1 MSEATAVLG
10 HEARIRRQIAQR
22 LSLRGPQE
30 NSLNILGQVL
40 AHMDFTAPCDA
51 AALLATIK
59 VQHPTVTDF
68 EREFPSIC
76 FSLATGVGKTR
87 LMGAFIAYMYLSGRS
102 KNFFVLAPNTTI
114 YDKLIAD
121 FSKQSSPKYVFR
133 GIAQFAQTPPII
145 VTGDTWQEGRGIRGS
160 DLFGSEAIINIF
172 NVDKINKDKGKI
184 RSFRETLG
192 DSYFDYLSKLP
203 DLVMLMDEAHRYR
216 GSAGYK
222 AITEL
227 DPKLGLELTATPKTV
242 GANPK
247 DFKNVIYHY
256 GLGNAMADGFV
267 KEPAVATRAD
277 FRAGDYDKD
286 SLEGIMLE
294 DGVHYHEYVKTELEL
309 YARETGRR
317 RVFPFM
323 LVVAQD
329 TTHAKQLRERIESDD
344 FFGGSYKGRVIEVH
358 SNTGREESDEAMERL
373 VRLEEAGDTD
383 IVIHVNKLKEGWDV
397 TNLYT
402 IVPLRASASDIL
414 TEQTL
419 GRGLRLPY
427 GERTGNEAVDTLT
440 VIAHDRFDEV
450 IKKAR
455 EADSLVQVKEYRIG
469 EGGDISIEPQVVY
482 TVPTAFEAALTGAE
496 LPESENKVSGGGAQP
511 FVFDKPEDRK
521 VAQLTIELIRDK
533 YERELKGGHKELQS
547 PEVQQRITADVKRLS
562 VERQGELEGIAVQPD
577 VAKLVAV
584 ITASIAENSIEIPE
598 IVVLPSRE
606 VNFWFEDFDL
616 SGIGDI
622 RLQPISDRLLVR
634 NLRDQT
640 QRELARALEG
650 PKEVRV
656 ENYIVKYLMDYP
668 QVDYDSQA
676 DLLYKLAGQ
685 MIDHL
690 RSYLQTEDDVENV
703 ALAHGKA
710 LAQRIFGQ
718 MRDHYR
724 QTPAE
729 YRASK
734 VRSFRTLEPQ
744 NISYSPSRS
753 LLLTEAA
760 TPLSATAS
768 FTFRGGQKSPYKFHK
783 FHSDPERRF
792 AVMIDSDFEK
802 DVQRWLKPA
811 RNQFRIEYQP
821 GKPYEP
827 DFVIETT
834 SEKLIVEIKAEN
846 QMRDAT
852 VQEKAR
858 AAAEW
863 VKHANEFAAE
873 GDGKPW
879 RYALIPDADVTESA
893 TLTGLLARHAI

>member
-1 MSEATAVLG
+1 MSEGPAVLG

-22 LSLRGPQE
+22 LSLRAPQE
-30 NSLNILGQVL
+30 NSLNLLGQVL

-59 VQHPTVTDF
+59 GQHPTVTDF
-68 EREFPSIC
+68 EREFPSLC
-76 FSLATGVGKTR
+76 FALATGVGKTR

-160 DLFGSEAIINIF
+160 DLFGAEAIINIF

-358 SNTGREESDEAMERL
+358 SNTGREESDEAMARL

-402 IVPLRASASDIL
+402 IVPLRAAASDIL

-450 IKKAR
+450 IRKAR

-469 EGGDISIEPQVVY
+469 EGGDIATEPQVVY

-496 LPESENKVSGGGAQP
+496 LPESENKVQEGAAQP
-511 FVFDKPEDRK
+511 FVFEKPEDREI
-521 VAQLTIELIRDK
+521 AQLTIELIRDK
-533 YERELKGGHKELQS
+533 YERELKGGHKELKS
-547 PEVQQRITADVKRLS
+547 PDVQQRIAADVRRLS
-562 VERQGELEGIAVQPD
+562 VERQGELEGIVTQPD
-577 VAKLVAV
+577 VEKLVAV
-584 ITASIAENSIEIPE
+584 VTASIAENSIEIPE

-616 SGIGDI
+616 AGVGDI

-676 DLLYKLAGQ
+676 DLLYRLAGQ
-685 MIDHL
+685 MINHL
-690 RSYLQTEDDVENV
+690 RTYLQTEEDVENV

-753 LLLTEAA
+753 LLLTQAA

-768 FTFRGGQKSPYKFHK
+768 FTFRGGKKSPYQFHK

-792 AVMIDSDFEK
+792 AVMIDGDFEK
-802 DVQRWLKPA
+802 DVRRWLKPA

-834 SEKLIVEIKAEN
+834 AEKLIVEIKAEN
-846 QMRDAT
+846 QMRDPT

-879 RYALIPDADVTESA
+879 RYAMIPDADVTESA
-893 TLTGLLARHAI
+893 TLAGLLSRHAV